1 LSFLENITFKQCL
14 KIKIS
19 ITNTHNYLNRVFP
32 SFDFLNSKFFPE
44 LRLIDIFSS
53 HLSFYKANHCN
64 KENKAAYHY
73 KLDDLVLNISS
84 DSYTAI
90 VVSNTSIKNNIATL
104 IACIYSFS
112 SPIKKILYHAVDIT
126 MIEAELFIIRC
137 RINQA
142 VQISDFSY
150 IIIIIDTIYM

>member
-1 LSFLENITFKQCL
+1 MTFKQYL
-14 KIKIS
+14 KIKS
-19 ITNTHNYLNRVFP
+19 SVTNTNNCLNRVFP
-32 SFDFLNSKFFPE
+32 SFDFLNSKFSSE

-53 HLSFYKANHCN
+53 HFSFHKANHCN

-84 DSYTAI
+84 NSHTTI
-90 VVSNTSIKNNIATL
+90 IVSNVSIRNNIATL

-112 SPIKKILYHAVDIT
+112 SPIKKMLYHAVDIT

-137 RINQA
+137 EINQA
-142 VQISDFSY
+142 VQISNFSD
-150 IIIIIDTIYM
+150 IIITNAIYVA

>member
-1 LSFLENITFKQCL
+1 MTFKQYL
-14 KIKIS
+14 KIKS
-19 ITNTHNYLNRVFP
+19 SVTNTNNCLNRVFP
-32 SFDFLNSKFFPE
+32 SFDFLNSKFSSE

-53 HLSFYKANHCN
+53 HFSFHKANHCN

-84 DSYTAI
+84 NSHTTI
-90 VVSNTSIKNNIATL
+90 VVSNVSIRNNIATL

-112 SPIKKILYHAVDIT
+112 SPIKKMLYHAVDIT

-137 RINQA
+137 EIN
-142 VQISDFSY
+142 
-150 IIIIIDTIYM
+150 

>member
-1 LSFLENITFKQCL
+1 MTFKQCL

-19 ITNTHNYLNRVFP
+19 VTNTNNCLNRVFL
-32 SFDFLNSKFFPE
+32 SFDFLNSKFSSE

-53 HLSFYKANHCN
+53 HFSFHKADHYN

-90 VVSNTSIKNNIATL
+90 VVSNASIRNNITTL
-104 IACIYSFS
+104 IACIHSFS
-112 SPIKKILYHAVDIT
+112 SPIKKMLYHAVDIT
-126 MIEAELFIIRC
+126 MIEEELFIIRC
-137 RINQA
+137 GINQA
-142 VQISDFSY
+142 VQISDFSH
-150 IIIIIDTIYM
+150 IIIITNTIYVA

>member
-1 LSFLENITFKQCL
+1 MTFKQYL
-14 KIKIS
+14 KIKS
-19 ITNTHNYLNRVFP
+19 SVTNTNNCLNRVFP
-32 SFDFLNSKFFPE
+32 SFDFLNSKFSSE

-53 HLSFYKANHCN
+53 HFSFHKANHCN

-84 DSYTAI
+84 NSHTTI
-90 VVSNTSIKNNIATL
+90 IVSNVSIRNNIATL

-112 SPIKKILYHAVDIT
+112 SPIKKMLYHAVDIT

-137 RINQA
+137 EIN
-142 VQISDFSY
+142 
-150 IIIIIDTIYM
+150 